1 MANINKITLMV
12 RYDGER
18 FVIGIVS
25 PPDELSDI
33 DDIDDIHA
41 TLDKLWNEW
50 KEVCPDDNDS
60 WFFDRLEALGW
71 RTWNPEQ
78 SHTFQG

>member
-12 RYDGER
+12 RYDGKR

-60 WFFDRLEALGW
+60 WFLDRLEALGW